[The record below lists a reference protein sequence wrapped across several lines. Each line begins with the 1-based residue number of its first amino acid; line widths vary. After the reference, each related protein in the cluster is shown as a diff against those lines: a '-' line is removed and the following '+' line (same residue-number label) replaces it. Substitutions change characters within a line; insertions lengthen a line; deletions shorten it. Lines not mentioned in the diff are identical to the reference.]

1 MTPVQP
7 LPESHENAATAVLK
21 RLDAPW
27 IEKFH
32 RRRE

>member
-1 MTPVQP
+1 MSR
-7 LPESHENAATAVLK
+7 LAESRQKAAILVLK
-21 RLDAPW
+21 RLDAPR